1 MLSAMEINLTNTV
14 FPRNTGS
21 ELGTGQCAM

>member
-1 MLSAMEINLTNTV
+1 MLSAIQVNLTNTV
-14 FPRNTGS
+14 FSRNTGP